1 MTNSLSAQKPQLM
14 YFGDPMCSWC
24 YGFSEEFSQAV
35 NNLDNQIELKFV
47 MGGLRPYNQETM
59 TDLKS
64 FLKEHWQEVS
74 ARTGQKFSYDIL
86 EEPDMLY
93 DTEPACRATV
103 AFREMYPGRTM
114 DFFKAAQHAFYFKNK
129 NPNIASTYTEIVESM
144 GLDSKAYEIS
154 FLSDEMKLK
163 VKEDFEF
170 AAGLGAQSFPTV
182 ILKKGDD
189 YYLVA
194 QGYAKAE
201 VLEKNVL
208 KILNEL

>member
-1 MTNSLSAQKPQLM
+1 MTNTLSAQKAQLM

-24 YGFSEEFSQAV
+24 YGFSEEFSEAV
-35 NNLDNQIELKFV
+35 SNLGNQVELQFV
-47 MGGLRPYNQETM
+47 MGGLRPYNKESM
-59 TDLKS
+59 LDLKS
-64 FLKEHWQEVS
+64 FLLDHWQEVS

-86 EEPDMLY
+86 EEPEMLY

-103 AFREMYPGRTM
+103 TFREMYPGRTM
-114 DFFKAAQHAFYFKNK
+114 DFFKAIQHAFYFKNK
-129 NPNIASTYTEIVESM
+129 NPNIAATYTEIVQSM
-144 GLDSKAYEIS
+144 GLESALFEKN

-170 AAGLGAQSFPTV
+170 SAGLGAQSFPTV

-194 QGYAKAE
+194 EGYAKAE
-201 VLEKNVL
+201 VVEKNVL
-208 KILNEL
+208 KIINEL